1 MKILFS
7 ADWHIKLGQKN
18 VPVDW
23 QKNRFRQL
31 FSSIAEVYEAENCSM
46 LIIGGDIF
54 DKMPSMEELELY
66 FEFLNT
72 IRKYHLNTLIYPGN
86 HEAVKK
92 NTSFL
97 TNLKDITASATE
109 SWASIID
116 DFYSDDLL
124 DIIPYNKLKEYH
136 PQDVDFHNKILC
148 THVRGEIPPHVQPE
162 VPLELFERWEVV
174 LAGDL
179 HSYENCQRNILYP
192 GSPMTTSF
200 HRNEATTGVI
210 IIDSSDLSHKFIK
223 LDLPQLIRKTVT
235 SKDQMIKTDFHHT
248 IYELEGDA
256 ADMSIK
262 VDSELLDKK
271 IIRKESKSSLQLTA
285 DMSIK
290 DELGVYL
297 KEVMKLDDT
306 KIIRIKSIYDDY
318 IREAGME

>member
-210 IIDSSDLSHKFIK
+210 VIDSSDLSHKFIK

>member
-124 DIIPYNKLKEYH
+124 DIIPYNKLKEYR

-210 IIDSSDLSHKFIK
+210 VIDSSDLSHKFIK

>member
-210 IIDSSDLSHKFIK
+210 VIDSSSLSHKFIK

-318 IREAGME
+318 IREVGME

>member
-210 IIDSSDLSHKFIK
+210 VIDSSSLSHKFIK

>member
-23 QKNRFRQL
+23 QKSRFRQL

-72 IRKYHLNTLIYPGN
+72 IKKYHLNTFIYPGN

-210 IIDSSDLSHKFIK
+210 VIDSFDLSHKFIK

>member
-210 IIDSSDLSHKFIK
+210 IIDSSSLSHKFVK

-235 SKDQMIKTDFHHT
+235 SKDQMIKTEFHHT